1 MTAENFLESTIFAFV
16 LIFISFIL
24 FLAVGI
30 PSELILNSFEETTV
44 FDVSPNWDGY
54 NRILYLFSLEYIA
67 ICGPGLVGIGLLV
80 LQVIRRQ
87 RRDVV
92 EEEQYVYG

>member
-1 MTAENFLESTIFAFV
+1 MTAENFLQSTIFAFV

-30 PSELILNSFEETTV
+30 PSEMVLTSFEETTV
-44 FDVSPNWDGY
+44 FDVDPNWDSY